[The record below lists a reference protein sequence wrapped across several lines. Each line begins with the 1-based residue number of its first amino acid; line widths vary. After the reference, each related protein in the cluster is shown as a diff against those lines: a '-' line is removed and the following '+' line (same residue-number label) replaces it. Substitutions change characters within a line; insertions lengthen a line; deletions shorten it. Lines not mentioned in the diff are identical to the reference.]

1 MVVLITGSTG
11 YLGGQLVKEAFKRGH
26 NVRAVVRTEASFKN
40 LLDQF
45 PQYASKLSH
54 VVVTDLTRPESFQGA
69 FEDVTGI
76 VHAAS
81 PFNLE
86 PKNNEEH
93 LLKPAIQGSVAI
105 LDAALR
111 YGKDV
116 KRVVVTS
123 SHASVVDITKG
134 KRAGYV
140 YNEKDWNP
148 ITYEQ
153 AADPSTDGVT
163 AYCASKALAERAVWK
178 WVEDHPDAPFDVVTI
193 TPPWIFGPYAT
204 ELTSTKHLSESVR
217 LIYNLLGATEVPG
230 FDFGGYADV
239 REVSAAHL
247 LALEVPAA
255 GGERFWVGQPLR
267 WQTVV
272 DIGREEFPELRWR
285 LPVGQPGWKEDAYGV
300 DGSKA
305 EKVLGLKYLTM
316 RDTVKDTFAQLLSA
330 ERAEA
335 AAA

>member
-1 MVVLITGSTG
+1 MVVLITGATG
-11 YLGGQLVKEAFKRGH
+11 YLGGQLVKEAFARGH
-26 NVRAVVRTEASFKN
+26 SVRAVVRTEPSFKK
-40 LLDQF
+40 LAEKF
-45 PQYASKLSH
+45 PQFASKLSH
-54 VVVTDLTRPESFQGA
+54 VVISDITTPDSFEGA
-69 FEDVTGI
+69 FEGVVGVIHT
-76 VHAAS
+76 AS

-86 PKNNEEH
+86 PKNNEED
-93 LLKPAIQGSVAI
+93 LLKPAIRGSVAI

-123 SHASVVDITKG
+123 SHASVADVSKG

-153 AADPSTDGVT
+153 AADPATDGVT

-178 WVEDHPDAPFDVVTI
+178 WADGHRTAPFDVVTI

-204 ELTSTKHLSESVR
+204 ELTSTAHISESVR
-217 LIYNLLGATEVPG
+217 LVYNLLGAKEVPE

-255 GGERFWVGQPLR
+255 GGQRFWVGQSLR

-272 DIGREEFPELRWR
+272 DVAREQFPELRAR
-285 LPVGQPGWKEDAYGV
+285 LPEGKPGWIEDAYNV

-305 EKVLGLKYLTM
+305 EKVLGLKYLTLRETI
-316 RDTVKDTFAQLLSA
+316 RDTFNQLLFA

-335 AAA
+335 TA

>member
-1 MVVLITGSTG
+1 MVILITGSTG
-11 YLGGQLVKEAFKRGH
+11 YLGGHLVNEALKRGH
-26 NVRAVVRTEASFKN
+26 SVRAVVRTESSFKK
-40 LLDQF
+40 LAGQF
-45 PQYASKLSH
+45 PQHASKLSH
-54 VVVTDLTRPESFQGA
+54 VVVSDFTVPEAFEGA
-69 FEDVTGI
+69 FEDVDGVI
-76 VHAAS
+76 HSAS

-86 PKNNEEH
+86 PKNNEED
-93 LLKPAIQGSVAI
+93 LLKPAIKGSVAM

-123 SHASVVDITKG
+123 SHASVADTSKG
-134 KRAGYV
+134 LRPGYV

-148 ITYEQ
+148 TTYEQ
-153 AADPSTDGVT
+153 AADQATDGVT

-178 WVEDHPDAPFDVVTI
+178 WAEEHKDAPFDVVTI
-193 TPPWIFGPYAT
+193 TPPWIFGPYVT
-204 ELTSTKHLSESVR
+204 ELTSTAHLSESVR
-217 LIYNLLGATEVPG
+217 LVYNLLGAKEVPA

-255 GGERFWVGQPLR
+255 GGQRFWVGQPLR
-267 WQTVV
+267 WQAVV
-272 DIGREEFPELRWR
+272 DVGREEFPELKSR
-285 LPVGQPGWKEDAYGV
+285 LPEGKPGWREDAYGV

-305 EKVLGLKYLTM
+305 ERVLGLKYLTFKE
-316 RDTVKDTFAQLLSA
+316 TVRDTFAQLLSA

-335 AAA
+335 AA

>member
-1 MVVLITGSTG
+1 MVILITGATG
-11 YLGGQLVKEAFKRGH
+11 YLGGQLVKESFTRGH
-26 NVRAVVRTEASFKN
+26 SVRAVVRSEESFKK
-40 LLDQF
+40 LKEQF
-45 PQYASKLSH
+45 PEFASKLSR
-54 VVVTDLTRPESFQGA
+54 VIASDITKPESYEGA
-69 FEDVTGI
+69 FEGVVGVI
-76 VHAAS
+76 HAAS
-81 PFNLE
+81 PFNLQPE
-86 PKNNEEH
+86 NNERD
-93 LLKPAIQGSVAI
+93 LLQPAIQGSVSI
-105 LDAALR
+105 LEAALR

-123 SHASVVDITKG
+123 SHASVADVSKG
-134 KRAGYV
+134 KRPGYV

-148 ITYEQ
+148 MTYEQ
-153 AADPSTDGVT
+153 AADPATDGVT
-163 AYCASKALAERAVWK
+163 AYCASKALAERAVWNWADK
-178 WVEDHPDAPFDVVTI
+178 HSGASFDVVTI

-217 LIYNLLGATEVPG
+217 LIYNLLGAKEVPE

-255 GGERFWVGQPLR
+255 GGQRFWVGQSLR

-272 DIGREEFPELRWR
+272 DIGREEFPELRSR
-285 LPVGQPGWKEDAYGV
+285 LPVGKPGWVEDAYGV

-305 EKVLGLKYLTM
+305 EKVLGLKYLTLRETI
-316 RDTVKDTFAQLLSA
+316 RDTFSQLLSA

-335 AAA
+335 AA

>member
-1 MVVLITGSTG
+1 MVILITGSTG
-11 YLGGQLVKEAFKRGH
+11 YLGGQLIKEAFTRGH
-26 NVRAVVRTEASFKN
+26 SVRAVVRTEASFKR
-40 LLDQF
+40 LVDQF
-45 PQYASKLSH
+45 PQFAAKLSH
-54 VVVTDLTRPESFQGA
+54 VVVTNLTEPESFEGA
-69 FEDVTGI
+69 FDDVTGV

-86 PKNNEEH
+86 PKNNEDD
-93 LLKPAIQGSVAI
+93 LLKPAIRGSVAI
-105 LDAALR
+105 LEAALR

-123 SHASVVDITKG
+123 SHASVADVSQG

-148 ITYEQ
+148 ITYEE

-178 WVEDHPDAPFDVVTI
+178 WAEEHPDAPFAVVTI

-204 ELTSTKHLSESVR
+204 ELTSTKHISESVR
-217 LIYNLLGATEVPG
+217 LIYNLLGAKQVPE

-255 GGERFWVGQPLR
+255 GGERFWVGQSLR

-272 DIGREEFPELRWR
+272 DIGREEFPELRSR
-285 LPVGQPGWKEDAYGV
+285 LPVGKPGWIEDAYSV

-305 EKVLGLKYLTM
+305 ERVLGLKYLTM
-316 RDTVKDTFAQLLSA
+316 RDTIKDTFAQLLSA

-335 AAA
+335 TAA

>member
-1 MVVLITGSTG
+1 MVILITGSTG
-11 YLGGQLVKEAFKRGH
+11 YLGGQLVKEAFARGH
-26 NVRAVVRTEASFKN
+26 SVRAAVRTESSFKK
-40 LLDQF
+40 LTDQF

-54 VVVTDLTRPESFQGA
+54 VVVSDITTPEAFEGA
-69 FEDVTGI
+69 FDGVVGVI
-76 VHAAS
+76 HAAS

-86 PKNNEEH
+86 PKNNEED
-93 LLKPAIQGSVAI
+93 LLKPAIRGSVAI
-105 LDAALR
+105 LDATLR

-123 SHASVVDITKG
+123 SHASVADVSKG

-153 AADPSTDGVT
+153 AADPATDGVT

-178 WVEDHPDAPFDVVTI
+178 WADEHSTAPFDVVTI
-193 TPPWIFGPYAT
+193 APPWIFGPYAT
-204 ELTSTKHLSESVR
+204 ELTSTAHISESVR
-217 LIYNLLGATEVPG
+217 LIYNLLGAKEVPE

-255 GGERFWVGQPLR
+255 GGQRFWVGQSLR

-272 DIGREEFPELRWR
+272 DVAREQFPELRSR
-285 LPVGQPGWKEDAYGV
+285 LPEGKPGWVEDAYGV

-305 EKVLGLKYLTM
+305 ERVLGLKYLTL
-316 RDTVKDTFAQLLSA
+316 RETIRDTFAQLLSA

-335 AAA
+335 AA

>member
-1 MVVLITGSTG
+1 MVVLVTGSTG
-11 YLGGQLVKEAFKRGH
+11 FLGGQLVKEALARGH
-26 NVRAVVRTEASFKN
+26 SVRAVVRTEASFRN
-40 LLDQF
+40 VADQF
-45 PQYASKLSH
+45 PQFASKLSH
-54 VVVTDLTRPESFQGA
+54 AVVPDLTKPESFQGV
-69 FEDVTGI
+69 FEDVTGVI
-76 VHAAS
+76 HAAS

-86 PKNNEEH
+86 PKNNEED
-93 LLKPAIQGSVAI
+93 LLKPAIQASVAI

-140 YNEKDWNP
+140 YSEKDWNP
-148 ITYEQ
+148 ITYEE

-178 WVEDHPDAPFDVVTI
+178 WAEEHPDAPFDVVTI

-204 ELTSTKHLSESVR
+204 ELTSTAHISESIH
-217 LIYNLLGATEVPG
+217 LIYNLLGAKEVPK

-239 REVSAAHL
+239 REVSAAHI

-255 GGERFWVGQPLR
+255 GGQRFWVGQPLR

-272 DIGREEFPELRWR
+272 DIGREEFPELRSR
-285 LPVGQPGWKEDAYGV
+285 LPVGNPGWMEDAYGV

-316 RDTVKDTFAQLLSA
+316 RDTIKDTFAQLLSA
-330 ERAEA
+330 ERAEMA
-335 AAA
+335 AA

>member
-11 YLGGQLVKEAFKRGH
+11 YLGDQLVKEAITRGH
-26 NVRAVVRTEASFKN
+26 SVRAV
-40 LLDQF
+40 
-45 PQYASKLSH
+45 
-54 VVVTDLTRPESFQGA
+54 PESLQRA
-69 FEDVTGI
+69 FENVTGV

-86 PKNNEEH
+86 PKNNEED
-93 LLKPAIQGSVAI
+93 LLKPAIRGSVAI

-116 KRVVVTS
+116 KRIVVSS
-123 SHASVVDITKG
+123 SHASVADVAKG
-134 KRAGYV
+134 KRVGYV
-140 YNEKDWNP
+140 YSEKDWNP
-148 ITYEQ
+148 ITYQQ
-153 AADPSTDGVT
+153 AADPSTNGVT
-163 AYCASKALAERAVWK
+163 AYCASKALAERAVGK
-178 WVEDHPDAPFDVVTI
+178 WVQEDHPDAPFDVVTI
-193 TPPWIFGPYAT
+193 TPPT
-204 ELTSTKHLSESVR
+204 LESIR
-217 LIYNLLGATEVPG
+217 LIYNLLGAKEIPE

-247 LALEVPAA
+247 LAFEVPAA

-267 WQTVV
+267 WQAVV
-272 DIGREEFPELRWR
+272 DIGREEFPELRSR
-285 LPVGQPGWKEDAYGV
+285 LPVGRPGWMEDAYGV

-305 EKVLGLKYLTM
+305 EQVLGLKYLTM